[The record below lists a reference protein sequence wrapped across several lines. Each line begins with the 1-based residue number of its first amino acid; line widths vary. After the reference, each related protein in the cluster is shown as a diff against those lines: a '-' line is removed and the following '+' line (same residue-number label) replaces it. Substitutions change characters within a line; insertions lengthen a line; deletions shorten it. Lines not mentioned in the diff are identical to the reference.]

1 MSLINYPKE
10 FKNFVLFSF
19 PKIKTYLNDK
29 DEEKKRVFVG
39 EWKNIEKTQI
49 NTNHESLA
57 IKTGK
62 ISDITVFD
70 FDNIDEY
77 YRIINDIPELKNVFR
92 VKTNKGFHLYFK
104 YNKDVKTGQNSL
116 KSYKNVDIRNDDA
129 ILFCP
134 CTKYNLINGDEVEYK
149 FIKGN
154 LIEIPK
160 NLFLELKEIKSKTKK
175 IIEIDNE
182 ENTDTEEIENIFTYN
197 KIKEQLDLLDIE
209 RCNNYQSWVNVGFI
223 IFNELQENGYK
234 LFDEWSKKSKKY
246 NYKDV
251 KEKYNSFKL
260 DKKGLKLETLQM
272 YVKDDK
278 FIKKEIKNDYDNEN
292 DKKFF
297 VLNDFSTGNIAI
309 DFKERYKDKF
319 IYTDGL
325 LYYYEMVL
333 WSIDDKNNSFLNNFI
348 DEVYFLDLLKLYQEY
363 ELIIMSKAK
372 NNDKDAFKKIR
383 TIRTNLEKLRIIKS
397 REGYIKDIIN
407 KITNNKIKWNNQPDI
422 FAFDNKLY
430 DLKKNQFI
438 DPLPE
443 YYLSLSCGYDFND
456 NYDKKYIF
464 ELEEFLKTIH
474 SNDEIRN
481 CYLECLSTGLSGQ
494 TLEKFIIA
502 NGRGGNG
509 KGVYNE
515 LALKTFGNYGYIL
528 PSNVLLNPLKTGSN
542 PEIANCDKKRLIF
555 VREPDESK
563 NLNCSTIKEITGGG
577 EINAR
582 LNHSNNTK
590 TVLNCTMIMEC
601 NEKPKLS
608 EVNEAMER
616 RILDIP
622 FNSLFVDKMKF
633 EKFSDQEREEN
644 EIFLGNT
651 FFKTDDF
658 KEKYKQAL
666 FIILIKHYKNYINN
680 NNNLTIPK
688 IIVDRTNSYM
698 ENSDDIFNIINEFY
712 EKTTEKKDIV
722 KLKDVYEM
730 FKSSDIY
737 FNSSKDDKKKLI
749 YKSFCTKLQ
758 SNLFFRTLIKTNKDK
773 VLILTN
779 HKLKSDLT

>member
-443 YYLSLSCGYDFND
+443 YYLSLSCGYDFNE
-456 NYDKKYIF
+456 NYNEKYIF

>member
-1 MSLINYPKE
+1 MSLINYPEE

-19 PKIKTYLNDK
+19 PKIKTYLNEK
-29 DEEKKRVFVG
+29 NEEKKRVFLG
-39 EWKNIEKTQI
+39 EWKNIVKTKI
-49 NTNHESLA
+49 NINHESLA

-77 YRIINDIPELKNVFR
+77 NRIINDMPELKNVFR
-92 VKTNKGFHLYFK
+92 VKTNKGYHLYFR

-134 CTKYNLINGDEVEYK
+134 CTKYTLLNGDEIEYK
-149 FIKGN
+149 FIKGD

-160 NLFLELKEIKSKTKK
+160 NLFLDLKEIKSKTKK
-175 IIEIDNE
+175 IIEIENE
-182 ENTDTEEIENIFTYN
+182 ENTDTEEIENIFTYK
-197 KIKEQLDLLDIE
+197 KIKELINLLDIE
-209 RCNNYQSWVNVGFI
+209 RCNNYQSWINVGFI
-223 IFNELQENGYK
+223 IFNELQENGFQ
-234 LFDEWSKKSKKY
+234 LFDEWSQKSKKY

-251 KEKYNSFKL
+251 KDKYHSFKL

-272 YVKDDK
+272 YVKEDK
-278 FIKKEIKNDYDNEN
+278 FLKENKNDYEN

-309 DFKERYKDKF
+309 DFKERYKNKF
-319 IYTDGL
+319 IYTDGI

-422 FAFDNKLY
+422 FAFDNKLF

-438 DPLPE
+438 EPKAE

-456 NYDKKYIF
+456 NYDEKNIF

-633 EKFSDQEREEN
+633 EKFSDQERKEN

-651 FFKTDDF
+651 FFKTYDF

-666 FIILIKHYKNYINN
+666 FMILIKHYKSYIDN

-712 EKTTEKKDIV
+712 EKTPEKKDII

-730 FKSSDIY
+730 FKSSDMY

-749 YKSFCTKLQ
+749 YKSFCSKLQ

-779 HKLKSDLT
+779 HKLKTDLI

>member
-19 PKIKTYLNDK
+19 PKIKTYLNNK
-29 DEEKKRVFVG
+29 NEEKKRVFVG

-77 YRIINDIPELKNVFR
+77 NRIINDIPELKNVFR

-129 ILFCP
+129 IIFCP
-134 CTKYNLINGDEVEYK
+134 CTKYNLINGDEIEYK

-160 NLFLELKEIKSKTKK
+160 NLFLDLKEIKSKTKK
-175 IIEIDNE
+175 IIEIENE
-182 ENTDTEEIENIFTYN
+182 ENTDNEEIENIFTYK

-223 IFNELQENGYK
+223 IFNELQENGFQ
-234 LFDEWSKKSKKY
+234 LFDEWSQKSKKY

-260 DKKGLKLETLQM
+260 DKKGLKFETLQM
-272 YVKDDK
+272 YVKEDK
-278 FIKKEIKNDYDNEN
+278 FLKEKKNDYDNEN

-309 DFKERYKDKF
+309 DFKERYKNKF

-333 WSIDDKNNSFLNNFI
+333 WNIDDKNNSFLNNFI

-456 NYDKKYIF
+456 NYDDKNIF

-633 EKFSDQEREEN
+633 EKFSDQERKDN

-666 FIILIKHYKNYINN
+666 FMILIKHYKSYIDN

-688 IIVDRTNSYM
+688 IIVDRTNNYM

-712 EKTTEKKDIV
+712 EKTPEKKDIV

-749 YKSFCTKLQ
+749 YKSFCSKLQ

-779 HKLKSDLT
+779 HKLKSELI